1 MSEIIYLT
9 DVAMIHCIV
18 NAGTADRLL
27 LAARELGAR
36 HAIVR
41 HARGWGIRERF
52 GVLGVAAETEKEVVS
67 ILVSSDQQDVLFDA
81 LYRAGNFDLPGRG
94 SIYITPIEKAATY
107 VPKAI
112 RDRLDLDEGIGG

>member
-1 MSEIIYLT
+1 MSERIYLT

-18 NAGTADRLL
+18 DAGTADRIL
-27 LAARELGAR
+27 LAARDMGAR

-41 HARGWGIRERF
+41 QARGWGIRERF
-52 GVLGVAAETEKEVVS
+52 GVLGVAAETEKEVIS

-94 SIYITPIEKAATY
+94 AIYITPIEKAATY

>member
-1 MSEIIYLT
+1 MSERIYLT
-9 DVAMIHCIV
+9 DMAMIHCIV
-18 NAGTADRLL
+18 NAGKADRIL

-36 HAIVR
+36 HAIV
-41 HARGWGIRERF
+41 HHGRGWGMRERL

-67 ILVSSDQQDVLFDA
+67 ILVSSDQRDVLFDA

-94 SIYITPIEKAATY
+94 AIYITPIEKAATY

-112 RDRLDLDEGIGG
+112 RDRLDLDEGVGG